1 MTIQT
6 PYKTIPGPRG
16 LPILGVMPEMVSDML
31 GLFTKTAREF
41 GGIAQFKL
49 LNSTYFLITNPDYIK
64 YILQDNYKNY
74 VRGRS
79 VEPGRILLGNGLP
92 LIDGEFWLRER
103 RLLQP
108 AFHRERLAALT
119 STAANVIDS
128 SIQNWEQNAK
138 NGQHLDVDG

>member
-1 MTIQT
+1 MTIQSQT
-6 PYKTIPGPRG
+6 PSKTIPGPRG

-41 GGIAQFKL
+41 GGITQFKL
-49 LNSTYFLITNPDYIK
+49 LNSTYFLITNPDYVK

-74 VRGRS
+74 IRGRS
-79 VEPGRILLGNGLP
+79 VETGRVLLGNGLP
-92 LIDGEFWLRER
+92 LIDGDFWLRER

-119 STAANVIDS
+119 STAAGVIQAF
-128 SIQNWEQNAK
+128 IQKWERNTQN
-138 NGQHLDVDG
+138 